1 MSVPVAL
8 EAPESPVFEES
19 ANDLL
24 SQSAA
29 QRQGDE
35 QPETGSD
42 PEGDELTG
50 SEVEIRSG
58 ALDKR
63 IETSAEDSLGVR
75 LDDAF
80 DQPDDAINT
89 DADTENNR

>member
-42 PEGDELTG
+42 TDDDELTASDFEIG
-50 SEVEIRSG
+50 SS

-63 IETSAEDSLGVR
+63 IETPPEDSLDAD

-80 DQPDDAINT
+80 DLPDDAIDI